1 MANNELSLSS
11 LGIQL
16 PYNMQAEQSVL
27 GAALMDETILNRL
40 ITEMDPDMFYS
51 EQNRAV
57 YEEMRRL
64 FSESEAVDVI
74 TLVDSL
80 AQNGVFKGADD
91 AKVYITRIAETVP
104 AISNVDSYIKIVKE
118 KYQTRRLIE
127 AARDILQQSSEESDS
142 DLLLESAEQKLYD
155 IRNGQD
161 RSGVKT
167 IQESIL
173 EVIDTM
179 QKLSGADRDKFAGI
193 PTGFNYLDN
202 ILTGLG
208 RSDLIIL
215 AARPGMGKTAIAL
228 NICLNVAKTYEK
240 TVAFF
245 SLEMSREQLVTRL
258 IASEGLVENTRLVTG
273 NLRESDWQ
281 RIAEAASALSRMDIR
296 IDDNPLL
303 TVADMNAK
311 CRRLDNLGLV
321 VIDYLQLMT
330 SAGGKGYSG
339 ENRQQ
344 AVSDISRM
352 LKIMAKELQVP
363 VLCLSQLSRANEK
376 REDKRPMLSDL
387 RESGA
392 IEQDA
397 DIVLFL
403 YRDDYYNSD
412 SEKRNVAECIVA
424 KNRHGETG
432 KVELRWMPE
441 YTAFGTL
448 ENRYDDEE

>member
-1 MANNELSLSS
+1 MDEELLQRQAPQA
-11 LGIQL
+11 LE
-16 PYNMQAEQSVL
+16 AEQSVL
-27 GAALMDETILNRL
+27 GSMLIDERCVPDVVGMLQPDDFYLRQNREIYETIYTMFNFSEKIDPVTVLNKMKERGVYDEQRSYDYIAQL
-40 ITEMDPDMFYS
+40 LKITPTAANVKQYCTIVHDKSLLRALATASSEITEMVYDGVGTAQEMLEVSEKKIYS
-51 EQNRAV
+51 L
-57 YEEMRRL
+57 RRGN
-64 FSESEAVDVI
+64 
-74 TLVDSL
+74 TGDSL
-80 AQNGVFKGADD
+80 QHIG
-91 AKVYITRIAETVP
+91 KVMI
-104 AISNVDSYIKIVKE
+104 NVYD
-118 KYQTRRLIE
+118 RLE
-127 AARDILQQSSEESDS
+127 ELAASGSDIP
-142 DLLLESAEQKLYD
+142 
-155 IRNGQD
+155 G
-161 RSGVKT
+161 
-167 IQESIL
+167 
-173 EVIDTM
+173 
-179 QKLSGADRDKFAGI
+179 LS
-193 PTGFNYLDN
+193 
-202 ILTGLG
+202 TGLHDLDRKING
-208 RSDLIIL
+208 LNKTDLILI